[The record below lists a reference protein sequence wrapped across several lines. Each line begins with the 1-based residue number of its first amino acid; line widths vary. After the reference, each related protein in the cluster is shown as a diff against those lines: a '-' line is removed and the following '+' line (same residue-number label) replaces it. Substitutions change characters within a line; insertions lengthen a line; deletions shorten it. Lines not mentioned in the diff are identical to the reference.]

1 MVILAALQAVHKLLG
16 TKMYEYS
23 KRIKITQDIAQSPNL
38 THLLSEEDLNH
49 IGSEAYDGFERDLQ
63 SRSKWEKR
71 MSAAMDLAIQMTKQ
85 KNFPWPNCSNV
96 AFPLVTIATMQFHA
110 RAYPAL
116 ISGEE
121 VVRYKSLGE
130 DPQGIERDRAIRIG
144 KHMSWQ
150 LLEQN
155 ESWEEQM
162 DRLLIN
168 LPIVGCA
175 FKKSYYSPALG
186 YNVSELVMAKDL
198 VIDYYATSVESA
210 ARKTHIIPMHRNELW
225 DRMASGSYC
234 DCREES
240 WFTDYA
246 TPFRSPNASDE
257 DRRTGLSQPTGDYA
271 APFTILEQHTFLDLD
286 GDGYAEPYIV
296 VLEHNSRKVLRIVA
310 RWDREIDV
318 VRDSKNAIL
327 RINPVEYFT
336 KYSLIPAPDGSVY
349 DLGLGVLLGPL
360 NESVNSLVNQLIDA
374 GTMSNSAGGF
384 IGKGAK
390 IRSGTDSFSPLEW
403 KRVDS
408 AADDIRKNIFPL
420 PVREPSAV
428 LFNLLS
434 LLINY
439 TDRISGTTDVM
450 VGENPGQNTPAETSR
465 NMLAQGSKVFNGVMK
480 RGWRSLRS
488 EVRKL
493 FILNSVHLPTTSP
506 FGSEGLRILRED
518 YKGDPT
524 RLMPAADPNI
534 NTPEARVQQAITI
547 KQAAASTP
555 GYDPAAVERNFLRAM
570 QIDGVEV
577 LYPGVEKFPPGKSEK
592 LAIEEM
598 RLQSKQLELQQQH
611 QQFILEL
618 QTQRSLIQAQIIQL
632 QTQAMKN
639 VADAQATGA
648 QVNIAQTQQFI
659 DTLKAHDESLRDRI
673 SLVMEGKKNAGT
685 TADGGRSPGV
695 APPSGDEVPTSPID
709 ALGGNPEDLMG

>member
-1 MVILAALQAVHKLLG
+1 VILVVLLDVRKLQD
-16 TKMYEYS
+16 TDMPEYS
-23 KRIKITQDIAQSPNL
+23 RKIKITEEIAKSPNIA
-38 THLLSEEDLNH
+38 HMLSEEDLSC
-49 IGSEAYDGFERDLQ
+49 IADEVYTGFERDLQ
-63 SRSKWEKR
+63 SRSKWERR
-71 MSAAMDLAIQMTKQ
+71 MSAAMDLAIQMTKA

-116 ISGEE
+116 ISGDE
-121 VVRYKSLGE
+121 VVRYKALGD
-130 DPQGIERDRAIRIG
+130 DPQGLERDRAIRVA

-150 LLEQN
+150 VLEQN
-155 ESWEEQM
+155 EAWEEQH

-175 FKKSYYSPALG
+175 FKKTYYSPALG
-186 YNVSELVMAKDL
+186 HNVSELVMAKDFVL
-198 VIDYYATSVESA
+198 DYYAKSVESCS
-210 ARKTHIIPMHRNELW
+210 RKTHVIPLYRNELW
-225 DRMASGSYC
+225 HRMATGLYC
-234 DCREES
+234 DCRDDA
-240 WFTDYA
+240 WFNQDA
-246 TPFRSPNASDE
+246 TPYRSPNSTEE
-257 DRRTGLSQPTGDYA
+257 DRRTGLSQPTTDSA
-271 APFTILEQHTFLDLD
+271 TPFTILEQHTHLDLD

-296 VLEHNSRKVLRIVA
+296 VMEYSSREILRIA
-310 RWDREIDV
+310 AGWDREEDV
-318 VRDSKNAIL
+318 ERDSKGRIL
-327 RINPVEYFT
+327 RITPFQYFT
-336 KYSLIPAPDGSVY
+336 KYTLIPAPDGSVY
-349 DLGLGVLLGPL
+349 DLGLGILLGPL

-428 LFNLLS
+428 LFNLLN

-439 TDRISGTTDVM
+439 TDRISGTTDIM

-465 NMLAQGSKVFNGVMK
+465 NMLAQGSKVFTGVMK
-480 RGWRSLRS
+480 RCWRSMRS
-488 EVRKL
+488 EFRKL
-493 FILNSVHLPTTSP
+493 YILNAIHLPTSSP
-506 FGSEGLRILRED
+506 FGSEGLKILRED
-518 YKGDPT
+518 YRGDPT
-524 RLMPAADPNI
+524 RLMPAADQNI

-570 QIDGVEV
+570 QVDGVDV
-577 LYPGVEKFPPGKSEK
+577 FYPGVEKFPPGKSEK

-598 RLQSKQLELQQQH
+598 RLQAKQLELQQQH
-611 QQFILEL
+611 SQFILEL
-618 QTQRSLIQAQIIQL
+618 QSQRSLIQAQIIQL

-639 VADAQATGA
+639 VADAKATGA
-648 QVNIAQTQQFI
+648 QIDIAQTQQFI

-695 APPSGDEVPTSPID
+695 APPSGDEVPSSPID
-709 ALGGNPEDLMG
+709 SLGGNPQDVMG

>member
-1 MVILAALQAVHKLLG
+1 
-16 TKMYEYS
+16 MYEYS
-23 KRIKITQDIAQSPNL
+23 RKIKIDEKIAQLPNIM
-38 THLLSEEDLNH
+38 HLLSDEDINC
-49 IGSEAYDGFERDLQ
+49 IGGEAYDGFEADLQ
-63 SRSKWEKR
+63 SRAKWEKR
-71 MSAAMDLAIQMTKQ
+71 MSAAMDLAIQMTKS

-116 ISGEE
+116 ISGDE
-121 VVRYKSLGE
+121 VVRYKALGD
-130 DPQGIERDRAIRIG
+130 DPMGLERDRAIRIA

-150 LLEQN
+150 VLEQD
-155 ESWEEQM
+155 ESWEEQH

-168 LPIVGCA
+168 LPIIGCA
-175 FKKSYYSPALG
+175 FKKTYYSPSSG
-186 YNVSELVMAKDL
+186 HNISELVMAKDFVL
-198 VIDYYATSVESA
+198 NYYAKSVESCP
-210 ARKTHIIPMHRNELW
+210 RKTHIIPMHRNELW
-225 DRMASGSYC
+225 DRMASGLYH
-234 DCREES
+234 DCRDEA
-240 WFTDYA
+240 WFSDPA
-246 TPFRSPNASDE
+246 TPFRGPNAVEE
-257 DRRTGLSQPTGDYA
+257 DRRTGLHQPSPDHA
-271 APFTILEQHTFLDLD
+271 APFTILEQHTLLDLD

-296 VLEHNSRKVLRIVA
+296 VFEYNSRKVLRIVA
-310 RWDREIDV
+310 RWDREDDV
-318 VRDSKNAIL
+318 QRDSRGRIL
-327 RINPVEYFT
+327 RITPVEYFT

-384 IGKGAK
+384 IGKGAR
-390 IRSGTDSFSPLEW
+390 IRSGTDAFSPLEW

-428 LFNLLS
+428 LFNLLN

-439 TDRISGTTDVM
+439 TDRISGTTDIM

-465 NMLAQGSKVFNGVMK
+465 NMLAQGSKVFTGVMK
-480 RGWRSLRS
+480 RCWRSMRA
-488 EVRKL
+488 EFRKL
-493 FILNSVHLPTTSP
+493 YVLNALHLPTSSP
-506 FGSEGLRILRED
+506 FGSEGLKILRED
-518 YKGDPT
+518 YRGDPT
-524 RLMPAADPNI
+524 RLMPAADQNI

-570 QIDGVEV
+570 QVDGVDV
-577 LYPGVEKFPPGKSEK
+577 FYPGVEKFPPGKSEK

-598 RLQSKQLELQQQH
+598 RLQAEQLKLQQQH
-611 QQFILEL
+611 TQFILEL
-618 QTQRSLIQAQIIQL
+618 QSQRSLIQAQIIQL

-648 QVNIAQTQQFI
+648 QIDIAQTQQFI
-659 DTLKAHDESLRDRI
+659 DTLRAHDESLRDRI

-685 TADGGRSPGV
+685 TPDGGRSPGV
-695 APPSGDEVPTSPID
+695 APPSGDEVPSSPID
-709 ALGGNPEDLMG
+709 AIGGKPEDLMG